1 MFGATI
7 FAKWLLP
14 SCFEKSLGNN
24 NKNNK
29 FYTSDEKI
37 STTKITITFDLNYN
51 QGVTKIQKQLYGG
64 IL

>member
-37 STTKITITFDLNYN
+37 STTKNYYN
-51 QGVTKIQKQLYGG
+51 F
-64 IL
+64 